1 MNTWADF
8 DLSRRMRI
16 ENFGNTEFFAL
27 INVLLIVRYEKQ
39 AKKRQQS
46 NRDETDIDRPALAK
60 DKTKENRYLTII

>member
-27 INVLLIVRYEKQ
+27 INVLLIVRDMKS
-39 AKKRQQS
+39 RQRKD
-46 NRDETDIDRPALAK
+46 NIDYTDIDRPALAK